1 MLLGIFWLGA
11 TVYFVVLAY
20 NIWRIIK
27 LQYELANCY
36 LAIRDFY
43 RKAACIE
50 YGYDHEEKTHD

>member
-1 MLLGIFWLGA
+1 MLLGIFWLVA

-43 RKAACIE
+43 RKAAFIE
-50 YGYDHEEKTHD
+50 YGHDHKEQDS